1 MSGQPPQAPDD
12 GLGSYVYAVVDAD
25 TSLPEGLEGL
35 DGAPV
40 RTVACGAVAAVVAD
54 VAVER
59 PPGRRAD
66 LMAHS
71 QVVDALAAELVVVPV
86 QFGSLLPDDESVV
99 EDFLRPN
106 EPRFLE
112 HLESLDG
119 RTQFTLRAS
128 YHEGTALAEVVQ
140 ADPEIADLR
149 RRTRELPEDEGYSMR
164 VRLGELV
171 SRAMEH
177 KREDDAA
184 VLLDAV
190 APYVAAQVPRTGGGL
205 DHVLDVALLVDD
217 ERRGELEQ
225 HLESLAEAVHERI
238 RLRLMG
244 PMAPYD
250 FVGGDSWG

>member
-1 MSGQPPQAPDD
+1 M
-12 GLGSYVYAVVDAD
+12 
-25 TSLPEGLEGL
+25 
-35 DGAPV
+35 
-40 RTVACGAVAAVVAD
+40 
-54 VAVER
+54 
-59 PPGRRAD
+59 
-66 LMAHS
+66 
-71 QVVDALAAELVVVPV
+71 
-86 QFGSLLPDDESVV
+86 
-99 EDFLRPN
+99 
-106 EPRFLE
+106 
-112 HLESLDG
+112 
-119 RTQFTLRAS
+119 
-128 YHEGTALAEVVQ
+128 Q

-149 RRTRELPEDEGYSMR
+149 RRTRDLSEDEGYSLR

-171 SRAMEH
+171 SKAMEH

-250 FVGGDSWG
+250 FVGGD